1 MKVYVVEYRNYD
13 SSELIGVF
21 SSVAVAE
28 KYIER
33 SIKCW
38 AGDKADVS
46 HYRSRYSISIED
58 VVGE

>member
-28 KYIER
+28 KYIKR

-38 AGDKADVS
+38 AGDKADEIGRAHV
-46 HYRSRYSISIED
+46 
-58 VVGE
+58 